1 MTEKKRIDVLIDGR
15 NFTVVGSEN
24 EAYVRSLASYVDKKI
39 KELSSKNDRL
49 CQTSSATLAALN
61 IADEFHQAKK
71 RLEELEKQTKEPVEK
86 YSYLRSELENAKKRI
101 KELED
106 ESIKYKDDLLKTK
119 IDKDNA
125 SQELN
130 KYQQTIELKEKELID
145 SQKMIKSLQDKVFDN
160 QIELIET
167 KKELGEL
174 LRKLDKEKNI
184 FVKEDI

>member
-15 NFTVVGSEN
+15 NFTVVGSES
-24 EAYVRSLASYVDKKI
+24 EAYIRNIAIYVDKKI

-61 IADEFHQAKK
+61 IADEYHKAHNK
-71 RLEELEKQTKEPVEK
+71 LEELEKQTKEPVEK
-86 YSYLRSELENAKKRI
+86 YSTLRTELETARLRI
-101 KELED
+101 KELE
-106 ESIKYKDDLLKTK
+106 EECTKYKDDLLKTK

-125 SQELN
+125 GNEAN
-130 KYQQTIELKEKELID
+130 KYKQAIELKEKELID
-145 SQKMIKSLQDKVFDN
+145 SHKMIKSLQDKVFDN

-174 LRKLDKEKNI
+174 LRKLDKDKNI
-184 FVKEDI
+184 FIKEDI